1 MCTYIFIVCV
11 ATRVSAYEDLL
22 DGKCVMYESNFEAN
36 LEYVQI
42 FYVHYFV
49 SVKAG

>member
-1 MCTYIFIVCV
+1 MRVSPIPMCMYIFIEYV

-22 DGKCVMYESNFEAN
+22 DGKCVMYKSNFEAN

-42 FYVHYFV
+42 Y
-49 SVKAG
+49 